1 MLATYRFAPEQRYH
15 FRVSMVG
22 RGYILL
28 TRFRSFTPICR
39 SRIRQTM
46 VQPSSGQ
53 QYLVSYHHDHPV
65 EICISQGH
73 ALLEIRLLLPAANAQ
88 ESAECAT
95 TRKFQKTV
103 SCQRVLLII
112 SGVYC
117 YYRLSCVLLC
127 KNSVNRTE
135 MRMLVVSEWVVY
147 HIFYENER
155 RPDLLSS
162 TEEEQLTCISTTKK
176 FFHQCELWE
185 VDNPRVV
192 VE

>member
-1 MLATYRFAPEQRYH
+1 MTRDKEVGLQGQH
-15 FRVSMVG
+15 GGKRVYFVD
-22 RGYILL
+22 
-28 TRFRSFTPICR
+28 SFSKFYYTICPICR

-112 SGVYC
+112 SGV
-117 YYRLSCVLLC
+117 L
-127 KNSVNRTE
+127 
-135 MRMLVVSEWVVY
+135 
-147 HIFYENER
+147 
-155 RPDLLSS
+155 LLS
-162 TEEEQLTCISTTKK
+162 TELCSSLQEFGESDRDAYACCIRMSGVPYFLRK
-176 FFHQCELWE
+176 
-185 VDNPRVV
+185 
-192 VE
+192 